1 MKFGQYRKQRPIS
14 IRGCWTDRPQ
24 SLKGAYSIDNQHVP
38 FRGLGLIVCKLNGR
52 NIMTEIL
59 KNSIM
64 GIGTIPLIA
73 LFGSVSCSSGKT
85 NLYQGKPNIIF
96 ILGDD
101 LGYGDLG
108 CYEQT
113 RIETPNIDRLAASGI
128 MFTQFYAGAPVSAP
142 SRCVLLTGIN
152 SGKSQVRGNDPWP
165 DRGAV
170 QDYLAMEADS
180 TLEGN
185 RPIKAGTFT
194 IGTMLQSA
202 GYKTGI
208 IGKWGL
214 GAPGTEGLPNK
225 QGFDFF
231 YGYVCQR
238 QAHTYYPLHL
248 WKNELRVFL
257 NNDTVAPHTPLAEG
271 ADPYDMKSYDPYRL
285 NDYSPDLMFKEISQ
299 FVSDNKNNPFFLYW
313 APTIPHLPLQAPD
326 RWINYYVKKFGDE
339 TPYNGRK
346 KGEGYFPQRFPRATY
361 AAMVSYLDEQVGLLT
376 QQLKDLGLYE
386 KTLIIFTSDNGPTGS
401 GISWFKSAG
410 PFRSE
415 PGYVKGS
422 LYEGGIHEPLIAA
435 WPGFIKKGSLSTHIS
450 GFQDVMPTL
459 AEITG
464 AKIQGEID
472 GISFLPA
479 LKGKKQKAHNYLY
492 WEFPESGG
500 QMAIRM
506 GNFKAL
512 RKDLDG
518 GNLKWELFDLEKD
531 PTEKTDISGM
541 YPETIRRV
549 NEIVAREHKT
559 SPNKKWQYPGLD

>member
-1 MKFGQYRKQRPIS
+1 
-14 IRGCWTDRPQ
+14 
-24 SLKGAYSIDNQHVP
+24 
-38 FRGLGLIVCKLNGR
+38 
-52 NIMTEIL
+52 MTEIL
-59 KNSIM
+59 KRSIP
-64 GIGTIPLIA
+64 GIATIPLIA
-73 LFGSVSCSSGKT
+73 LFGSSSCSAGKT

-108 CYEQT
+108 CYGQT
-113 RIETPNIDRLAASGI
+113 RIETPNIDRLAASGM

-152 SGKSQVRGNDPWP
+152 IGKSQVRGNDPWP
-165 DRGAV
+165 ERGAV

-185 RPIKAGTFT
+185 RPIRAGTFT
-194 IGTMLQSA
+194 IATMLQSA
-202 GYKTGI
+202 GYRTGI

-214 GAPGTEGLPNK
+214 GAPGTDGLPNK

-248 WKNELRVFL
+248 WKNERRVFL
-257 NNDTVAPHTPLAEG
+257 NNDTVAPHTPLPEG
-271 ADPYDMKSYDPYRL
+271 ADPYDMKSYDTYRL

-339 TPYNGRK
+339 TPYTGRK
-346 KGEGYFPQRFPRATY
+346 KGEGYFPQRFPHATY
-361 AAMVSYLDEQVGLLT
+361 AAMVSYLDEQVGLLI
-376 QQLKDLGLYE
+376 QQLKDQGLYE

-401 GISWFKSAG
+401 GISWFKSAA

-415 PGYVKGS
+415 PGFVKAS
-422 LYEGGIHEPLIAA
+422 LYEGGIREPLIAA
-435 WPGFIKKGSLSTHIS
+435 WPGVIKEGSLSNHIS

-464 AKIQGEID
+464 AKIRAEID

-500 QMAIRM
+500 QMAVRM
-506 GNFKAL
+506 GNLKAL
-512 RKDLDG
+512 RKGLDE

-531 PTEKTDISGM
+531 PAEKMDISGM
-541 YPETIRRV
+541 HPETIKRV
-549 NEIVAREHKT
+549 NEIVVREHQT
-559 SPNKKWQYPGLD
+559 SPYKKWQYPGLD